1 MKNYLS
7 FLSGLF
13 LCWACVKEPEP
24 IPQTEKPIIVDT
36 LPNVNNTKQVLG
48 FYILNEGLWNQN
60 NSSLSY
66 FSFKDSS
73 ISNQVF
79 ENQNHR
85 KLGDTGN
92 DIQAYGNKLYVV
104 VNSSNTLEII
114 DKISGKSIQQIS
126 FLDGNTERSPRK
138 ITFSQNKAFIS
149 CFDGNVAILD
159 TTSLSIEKWI
169 KVGRNPEGLVVQNNY
184 LWVANSGGLSYPNYD
199 TSVSKISL
207 QNYEEVKKIT
217 VQINPSK
224 IISDSQGDIYVLS
237 NGNYGKI
244 KPLLQ
249 KINTNDKVSNLNFS
263 PSSIFKHYDSLLFVE
278 DNWLQVYDMK
288 SEKIID
294 AQFLSTSHFETLTHI
309 SIHPHTHN
317 IFGLDAK
324 DYTKTGNLYWFNN
337 NKQLIHTYQTRI
349 IPSKLTF
356 ITN

>member
-7 FLSGLF
+7 FISILL
-13 LCWACVKEPEP
+13 LCWSCVKEPEP
-24 IPQTEKPIIVDT
+24 IPQIEKSTIVDT
-36 LPNVNNTKQVLG
+36 LKNDDKIETLG

-66 FSFKDSS
+66 FSLKDSS

-79 ENQNHR
+79 ESQNHR

-104 VNSSNTLEII
+104 MNSSNTLEVI
-114 DKISGKSIQQIS
+114 DKISGKSIQHIS
-126 FLDGNTERSPRK
+126 FLNGNTERNPRK
-138 ITFSQNKAFIS
+138 ITFYHNKAFIS
-149 CFDGNVAILD
+149 CFDGNVAVLD

-169 KVGRNPEGLVVQNNY
+169 KAGRNPEGLTIQNDH

-207 QNYEEVKKIT
+207 ENYEEIKKIT

-244 KPLLQ
+244 KPLIQ
-249 KINTNDKVSNLNFS
+249 KINANDNISQLSIS
-263 PSSIFKHYDSLLFVE
+263 PSSIFQHYDSLLFVQ
-278 DNWLQVYDMK
+278 DNWIQIYDMK

-309 SIHPHTHN
+309 SIHPHTHE

-324 DYTKTGNLYWFNN
+324 SYTKTGNLYWFNK
-337 NKQLIHTYQTRI
+337 NKQLIHTYETRI